1 MFARHLSL
9 ALPGLP
15 VVSVA
20 IHRLSSVRGEPQAA
34 QPLWS
39 DIATPVYAQ
48 YGSNERGVCNRRLIE
63 KERHGC
69 ERLIEYRIEV
79 RITFTSATGPGSE
92 CRPV

>member
-1 MFARHLSL
+1 VRHLSL

-15 VVSVA
+15 VISVA
-20 IHRLSSVRGEPQAA
+20 IHRLSSVRGEAQAP
-34 QPLWS
+34 QPLRS

-69 ERLIEYRIEV
+69 ERFIEYMTEV

>member
-1 MFARHLSL
+1 VRHLSL

-15 VVSVA
+15 VISVA
-20 IHRLSSVRGEPQAA
+20 IHRLSSVRGEAQAP
-34 QPLWS
+34 QPLRS

-69 ERLIEYRIEV
+69 ERFIEFRTAV
-79 RITFTSATGPGSE
+79 CITFTWATGPGSE
-92 CRPV
+92 CRRV